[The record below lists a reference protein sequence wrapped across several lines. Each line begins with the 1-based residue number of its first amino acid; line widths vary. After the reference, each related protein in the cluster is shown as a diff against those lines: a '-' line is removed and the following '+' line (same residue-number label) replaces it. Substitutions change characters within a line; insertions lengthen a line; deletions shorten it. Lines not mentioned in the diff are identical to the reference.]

1 MKKINSTLEEFVQKN
16 EKRKEY
22 MKKYMKAARKKGLH
36 PPHRPDYVKKVSRE
50 RIDMSFDARYLY
62 DIVNK
67 SSKLA
72 TETEKK
78 HHKEVQVLQNCIL
91 KQSKQHFFNIDLLRK
106 YQDSQE
112 MLIIRMQ
119 DQQKDIEDLLTKIRK
134 LKNDRLH

>member
-1 MKKINSTLEEFVQKN
+1 MKKINSSLEDFVKKQ
-16 EKRKEY
+16 EERRKYMRTY
-22 MKKYMKAARKKGLH
+22 MKDVRKKGLH

-67 SSKLA
+67 SAKL
-72 TETEKK
+72 TTDTEKK
-78 HHKEVQVLQNCIL
+78 HHKEVKLLQSCIL
-91 KQSKQHFFNIDLLRK
+91 KQSKQHFFNVDLLRK

-112 MLIIRMQ
+112 MLIIRMH

-134 LKNDRLH
+134 LQNGKLH